1 MAQSLLDYT
10 VPASPPPPTGG
21 GPIAPGP
28 YSQLTASAQISAGG
42 TAGAPVGTPPL
53 TGVHNSS
60 LHVALW
66 GVGALGIILLMHTW
80 GFRLVSVGRYG
91 GR

>member
-1 MAQSLLDYT
+1 MAQSLLDYVAQT
-10 VPASPPPPTGG
+10 QSPPPPTGG
-21 GPIAPGP
+21 GPITPGP
-28 YSQLTASAQISAGG
+28 YSQPLFASAGS
-42 TAGAPVGTPPL
+42 TAGAPVGTGPL

-60 LHVALW
+60 LHVAVW
-66 GVGALGIILLMHTW
+66 GIGSLAFIVLMHKW